1 MISVFSDLIHKQAA
15 VFTFLKLFLMS
26 LT

>member
-1 MISVFSDLIHKQAA
+1 MISVFSDLIHQQVA